1 MAQSTAS
8 SQQASQRLSSPSS
21 TSQSEHAQDPLTVE
35 TLISYL
41 VAAKRSLASIHLVHR
56 ATTVLAEARAAV
68 ESTAVLRARTTY
80 LRRSLLSQLKIL
92 RGIQFELEGS
102 ANAIQA
108 EFQHSIK
115 ALDAA
120 GRRLEQNIQQL
131 KQTRIEDGFKLPAT
145 SGDDSNVEPKDNLFD
160 FVEERPV
167 DELKEAMKEVIDNV
181 QDNQQEINQTIRNL
195 EDDLQVINELLTDKQ
210 ADASTTSSD
219 YQPPKIPHM
228 LKQLEEYAHSMAQSL
243 ESLVKHFDLCATAI
257 RHTEGAGDAVV
268 RKYNAGKLP
277 EDVDVHTFEAP
288 AEPMN
293 EDERIEMLQVLSADA
308 AEVDDVVT
316 EIHAHSAEMEGH
328 LNEVLNWKDRANA
341 SHDDVTTAFRHLETI
356 GSRLANLVADSSRH
370 SSRWAEDKARI
381 EDGMAGMEELCE
393 TYDNFLNAYDR
404 LIVEA
409 ARRRSVK
416 KQMERI
422 VEEAQARLDALHD
435 SDLRERHMFREE
447 QGDYLPSNIW
457 EGLHLAP
464 ARYGIE
470 RIDHVREGR
479 EEWLSIP
486 ELPRST
492 VEGALRR
499 LKAKP

>member
-1 MAQSTAS
+1 MQSTSS
-8 SQQASQRLSSPSS
+8 SQRVSSPSS
-21 TSQSEHAQDPLTVE
+21 ASQSEHQDPLTVE

-56 ATTVLAEARAAV
+56 ATNVLAEARSAV

-102 ANAIQA
+102 ANVIQA
-108 EFQHSIK
+108 EFQTSIK
-115 ALDAA
+115 ALDTAA
-120 GRRLEQNIQQL
+120 RRLEQNIEQL
-131 KQTRIEDGFKLPAT
+131 KQTNIEDGFKLPTQA
-145 SGDDSNVEPKDNLFD
+145 GDESVAEPRDNLFD

-181 QDNQQEINQTIRNL
+181 QENQQDINRSIRNL
-195 EDDLQVINELLTDKQ
+195 DDDLQVINELLVDKQ
-210 ADASTTSSD
+210 GDSSTTSSD
-219 YQPPKIPHM
+219 YQPPDLPHV
-228 LKQLEEYAHSMAQSL
+228 LKQLEDYAHSMALSL

-268 RKYNAGKLP
+268 RKYNAGSLP
-277 EDVDVHTFEAP
+277 EDVDLHTLEGP

-293 EDERIEMLQVLSADA
+293 EEERVEMLQVLSSDA

-316 EIHAHSAEMEGH
+316 EIQAHAAEMDGH
-328 LNEVLNWKDRANA
+328 LNEILHWKERANT

-356 GSRLANLVADSSRH
+356 GSRLANFVAESSRH

-416 KQMERI
+416 KQMERV
-422 VEEAQARLDALHD
+422 VEEAQNRLDALHD
-435 SDLRERHMFREE
+435 NDLRERQMFREE
-447 QGDYLPSNIW
+447 QGDFLPSNIW
-457 EGLHLAP
+457 EGLHLGP

-470 RIDHVREGR
+470 RVDNVREGR

>member
-1 MAQSTAS
+1 MMAQSTAS
-8 SQQASQRLSSPSS
+8 SQQPSSSSSSLSQR
-21 TSQSEHAQDPLTVE
+21 EHTPGPVTVE

-41 VAAKRSLASIHLVHR
+41 VAAKRSLSSIHHVHR
-56 ATTVLAEARAAV
+56 ATNVLVEARSAV
-68 ESTAVLRARTTY
+68 ESTAALRARSTY

-92 RGIQFELEGS
+92 RGVQFELEGA

-108 EFQHSIK
+108 EFQNSIK

-120 GRRLEQNIQQL
+120 GRRLEHNIRQL
-131 KQTRIEDGFKLPAT
+131 KQTKIEDGFKLPVT
-145 SGDDSNVEPKDNLFD
+145 QGEDSIVQPKDNLHD

-167 DELKEAMKEVIDNV
+167 DELKEAMKEAIDNV
-181 QDNQQEINQTIRNL
+181 QDNRQDVTQSLRNL
-195 EDDLQVINELLTDKQ
+195 EDDLQVINELLVDRQ
-210 ADASTTSSD
+210 NDVSVASSEL
-219 YQPPKIPHM
+219 QPPNIPGI
-228 LKQLEEYAHSMAQSL
+228 LKQLEDYAHSMAQSL

-268 RKYNAGKLP
+268 RRYNAGNLP
-277 EDVDVHTFEAP
+277 EDVDLETLEGP

-293 EDERIEMLQVLSADA
+293 DEERTEMLQVLSTDA
-308 AEVDDVVT
+308 AEVDDVVC
-316 EIHAHSAEMEGH
+316 EIQDHSAEMEGH
-328 LNEVLNWKDRANA
+328 LNEILHWRERAEN
-341 SHDDVTTAFRHLETI
+341 SHDDVTTAFQHLETI
-356 GSRLANLVADSSRH
+356 GARLPHFVADSTRH

-381 EDGMAGMEELCE
+381 EDGIAGMEELCE
-393 TYDNFLNAYDR
+393 TYDNFLHAYDR

-416 KQMERI
+416 KQMEGV
-422 VEEAQARLDALHD
+422 VEEAQARLEQLHD
-435 SDLRERHMFREE
+435 SDLRDRQMFREE
-447 QGDYLPSNIW
+447 QGDYLPSDIW
-457 EGLHLAP
+457 EGLHLGP

-470 RIDHVREGR
+470 RVDHVREGR